1 MSIRK
6 GFEPAQKKR
15 PHSGRSESKEFGVAA
30 KTGERENQ
38 CVLANLVDE
47 QPVWGDVTFAMMA
60 IPARQR
66 VVAVMSR
73 QRLTSYKCVDDVGEE
88 VEVAA
93 LFDGGFQ
100 ILFELRG
107 LFKEALI
114 NSAAPS

>member
-1 MSIRK
+1 M
-6 GFEPAQKKR
+6 
-15 PHSGRSESKEFGVAA
+15 AA

-38 CVLANLVDE
+38 CVLANLVD
-47 QPVWGDVTFAMMA
+47 QQSVRGDVTFAMMA

-66 VVAVMSR
+66 VVAVISR
-73 QRLTSYKCVDDVGEE
+73 QRLTSCKCVDDVGEE

-107 LFKEALI
+107 LFNTKHEFPPALLE
-114 NSAAPS
+114 

>member
-38 CVLANLVDE
+38 CVFTNLVDQ